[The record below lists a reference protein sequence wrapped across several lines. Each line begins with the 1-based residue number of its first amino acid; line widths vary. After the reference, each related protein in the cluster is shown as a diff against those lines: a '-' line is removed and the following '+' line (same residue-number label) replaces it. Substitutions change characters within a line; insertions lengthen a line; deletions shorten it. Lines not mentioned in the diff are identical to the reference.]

1 MNPYKIV
8 VTTSDKYLPALR
20 PFAWLMNKY
29 WLPNPQVV
37 VAGFAPPDFDLPD
50 NFEFRSIGKFEDY
63 PINRWT
69 DALRKFLAGFED
81 EVFVLM
87 LEDYW
92 ITRAV
97 DTEAVQILI
106 DYMYQFEYVIK
117 ADLCA
122 DRLYAHG
129 ADLNYGS
136 AGRLDLVK
144 SMPGSP
150 YHMSLMS
157 GAWRKEH
164 LMRHL
169 QPGWT
174 PWDVEIVGT
183 THLSHDQNVIVIGC
197 KQWPVKHT
205 LAFRSGDSSSLLLSE
220 IDDDDVA
227 EMRALGLLDYW
238 EK

>member
-37 VAGFAPPDFDLPD
+37 VAGFTPPDFDLPD